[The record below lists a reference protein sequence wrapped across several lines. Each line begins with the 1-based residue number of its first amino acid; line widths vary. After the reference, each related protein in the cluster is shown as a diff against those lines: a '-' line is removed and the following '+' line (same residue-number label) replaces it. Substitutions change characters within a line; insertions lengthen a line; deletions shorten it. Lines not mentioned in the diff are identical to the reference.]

1 MSHAQSTASV
11 LNPIKPNPKP
21 VVPHQPHCASTPV
34 ESLDLHALIR
44 PETPFE
50 ERLLHLPAIRR
61 GLKWGQPRFGHP
73 EGKVGLHVREVLD
86 NLDRMDLCPD
96 TRALLRIVAIVHD
109 AFKWQ
114 EPRTV
119 PRDWNHHHGRL
130 ARRFLE
136 PLLDD
141 RLVLDLVEWHDEGWY
156 IWRYLF
162 VEEKPWVAQHRLD
175 ALIRRFGAQIQ
186 TYYLFFKADTCT
198 GDKLRSP
205 LEWFEQAIPGLRIVT
220 LPGADVRQRV

>member
-1 MSHAQSTASV
+1 MSHAQSTTSV
-11 LNPIKPNPKP
+11 LNPIKPENQL
-21 VVPHQPHCASTPV
+21 VVPPQPPRRITLGAP
-34 ESLDLHALIR
+34 LDLYELIR

-50 ERLLHLPAIRR
+50 ERLLDQPDIRR

-86 NLDRMDLCPD
+86 NLDRMELCPD
-96 TRALLRIVAIVHD
+96 TRAMLRIVAIVHD

-114 EPRTV
+114 EPHTF
-119 PRDWNHHHGRL
+119 PRNWNLHHGRL
-130 ARRFLE
+130 ARLFLE
-136 PLLDD
+136 SLLDNH
-141 RLVLDLVEWHDEGWY
+141 LLLDLVEWHDEGWY

-162 VEEKPWVAQHRLD
+162 VEEKPWVAQHRLE

-205 LEWFEQAIPGLRIVT
+205 IEWFEQAIPGLRIVT
-220 LPGADVRQRV
+220 LPGADLRQSI

>member
-1 MSHAQSTASV
+1 MSHAQSTTSA
-11 LNPIKPNPKP
+11 LYPKKPKP
-21 VVPHQPHCASTPV
+21 KTVVPPQLPSCTPFV
-34 ESLDLHALIR
+34 DTSDLYDLIR

-50 ERLLHLPAIRR
+50 ERLLTLPEIRR

-73 EGKVGLHVREVLD
+73 EGKVGLHVRDVLD
-86 NLDRMDLCPD
+86 NLDRMELCPD
-96 TRALLRIVAIVHD
+96 TRPMLRIVAIVHD

-119 PRDWNHHHGRL
+119 PRNWNLHHGRL
-130 ARRFLE
+130 ARQFLKT
-136 PLLDD
+136 LLDD
-141 RLVLDLVEWHDEGWY
+141 PLLLDLVEWHDEGWY
-156 IWRYLF
+156 IWRYFF

-205 LEWFEQAIPGLRIVT
+205 LEWFEQTIPGLRIVT
-220 LPGADVRQRV
+220 LPGAEVRQRI